1 MRDLGLYSEEELM
14 EELNTLGDCRIT
26 VDNIF
31 NKVLFKK
38 DNKLVFT
45 YELYSNEF
53 FKGYLVTD
61 YR

>member
-1 MRDLGLYSEEELM
+1 MRDLGLCSQEELLEM
-14 EELNTLGDCRIT
+14 LDTLDDCRVT
-26 VDNIF
+26 VDSTF